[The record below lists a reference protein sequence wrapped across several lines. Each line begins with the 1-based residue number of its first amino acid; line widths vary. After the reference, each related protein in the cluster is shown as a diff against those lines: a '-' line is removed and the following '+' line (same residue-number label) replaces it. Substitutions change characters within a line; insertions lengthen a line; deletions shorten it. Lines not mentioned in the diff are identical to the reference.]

1 MAIFHQRQRGFTL
14 LEILIAMA
22 IFSLIGL
29 ASSQVLFSVLTSDE
43 VSQASAKQ
51 LTAMQRSYQIIQ
63 RDVMQMAPRATRVDG
78 DEPKEHYILT
88 GEGVLDGAGHG
99 IAFNRLGWRNPA
111 QIFPRGTTQPVG
123 YRLFENKLQ
132 RLHYLYP
139 DQAGDTEVKS
149 IDLLENVEQLRFEYF
164 TNKKWHKRWGQA
176 DLPQGIA
183 FILTTKK
190 YGEIRWQFLVPG
202 PQQAGQNMRPGP

>member
-1 MAIFHQRQRGFTL
+1 MSSIHRHHNGFTL

-43 VSQASAKQ
+43 VSQQSAKE
-51 LTAMQRSYQIIQ
+51 LTAMQRSYQVIQ
-63 RDVMQMAPRATRVDG
+63 RDVMQMVPRATRVNG
-78 DEPKEHYILT
+78 EQPQENYILS
-88 GEGVLDGAGHG
+88 GEGILDGEGDG

-111 QIFPRGTTQPVG
+111 QMFPRGTTQAVG

-139 DQAGDTEVKS
+139 DQAGDSEVKS
-149 IDLLENVEQLRFEYF
+149 VDLLKDIEQLTFEYF
-164 TNKKWHKRWGQA
+164 SNKKWRKTWGQT
-176 DLPQGIA
+176 DLPQGLA

-190 YGEIRWQFLVPG
+190 YGEIRWQYLVPG
-202 PQQAGQNMRPGP
+202 PNNAGENMRSGQ